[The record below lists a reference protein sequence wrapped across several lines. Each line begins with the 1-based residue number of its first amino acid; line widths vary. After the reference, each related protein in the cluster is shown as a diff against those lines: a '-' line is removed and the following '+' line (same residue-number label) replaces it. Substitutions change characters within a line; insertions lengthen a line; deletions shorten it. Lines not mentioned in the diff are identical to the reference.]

1 MNKVTAYLILDKR
14 KIKKSGEYPV
24 RIRITHKRVQ
34 KYFGCDCALTP
45 EQYEQVWLK
54 DAKSTDKDV
63 QNYLF
68 EKLVKV
74 NNIID
79 DMRVFS
85 FDELKQKLLYDTV
98 SRFHIKKVFLMNV
111 FTIPNK
117 NYLKK
122 VINLKLK

>member
-1 MNKVTAYLILDKR
+1 MNKATAYLILDKQ
-14 KIKKSGEYPV
+14 KINKSGEYPI
-24 RIRITHKRVQ
+24 RIRVTHKRVQ
-34 KYFGCDCALTP
+34 KYFGCGCALTP
-45 EQYEQVWLK
+45 EQYDQVWLK
-54 DAKSTDKDV
+54 NAKSTDKDV

-79 DMRVFS
+79 DMKVFS
-85 FDELKQKLLYDTV
+85 FDELKQKLLYDTI
-98 SRFHIKKVFLMNV
+98 SRPYIKIVALMNV